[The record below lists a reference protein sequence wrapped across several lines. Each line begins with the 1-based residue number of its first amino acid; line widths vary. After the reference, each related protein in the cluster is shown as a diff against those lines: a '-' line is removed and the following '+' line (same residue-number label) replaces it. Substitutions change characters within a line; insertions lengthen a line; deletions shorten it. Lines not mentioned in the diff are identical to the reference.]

1 MQQNP
6 QDQLHDLILHAI
18 THKDLD
24 KGDKGESCEV
34 QRVIA
39 TKINEDPLSQTEF
52 RIVYNNLKQIGITWT
67 QPKPWKSKC
76 TDSEQQN

>member
-52 RIVYNNLKQIGITWT
+52 RIVYNNLKQMGIT
-67 QPKPWKSKC
+67 
-76 TDSEQQN
+76 

>member
-1 MQQNP
+1 M
-6 QDQLHDLILHAI
+6 LSLIKI
-18 THKDLD
+18 LD

-52 RIVYNNLKQIGITWT
+52 RIVYNNLKQMGITWT
-67 QPKPWKSKC
+67 QPKPWKQSAQIQNSKI
-76 TDSEQQN
+76 SGNPWLKSQ